1 MAFKLFLQPRTMA
14 DIYHE
19 ILKKYWGYDSFRP
32 LQEDIIRS
40 VAAGNDTLALMPT
53 GGGKSITFQVPAMA
67 KPGVCL
73 VITPLIAL
81 MKDQVENLRTRGIK
95 AYAIYTGMTHSEVE
109 LVLDNCTNDPNSK
122 FLYCSPER
130 LSSEAFIARLK
141 LMNINL
147 LAIDESHCISQWGYD
162 FRPAYLQIAK
172 IRTLMPN
179 VPVLAVT
186 ATATP
191 VVVDDIQYRMGFKK
205 KNVFRKSFER
215 KNLVYLV
222 REVDDKYRYMLRIMD
237 NLKGSGIVYVRNR
250 LKTKE
255 IAEFLCA
262 NNISADYYHA
272 GLTTEVRD
280 QKQNAWKSGKTRV
293 IVATNAFG
301 MGIDKPDVR
310 FVIHIDL
317 PDTLEAYFQEAGRA
331 GRDERQA
338 FAILLYNK
346 SDKTKLQQRTNQTFP
361 PIEDIRHVYDCL
373 GNFLQV
379 PIGSGKDYSYNFD
392 LSLFVKTY
400 RLSILLVHSSLK
412 LLQQCGYIN
421 YSEEVNNPA
430 RILFLVGRD
439 DLYRYQ
445 VSNINEDN
453 LIKAIL
459 RTTTGVFTEYRPIDE
474 NALAR
479 QLKCSRDIVY
489 QLLIKLSRDKIVSYI
504 PQNSLPQIMYTE
516 ERLPAKSLYFSPEQY
531 LNRRTLYEQKI
542 NAVIEYAT
550 KFECRVQQLLRY
562 FDSEGSKM
570 CGTCD
575 VCTHKHETDMSE
587 YDFQEISELIKK
599 SITEEPTVPDLLPDL
614 IHKPQEKV
622 SRVVRW
628 LLDNDIA
635 TQTDDKL
642 LKMKTI

>member
-1 MAFKLFLQPRTMA
+1 MA
-14 DIYHE
+14 DIFHE
-19 ILKKYWGYDSFRP
+19 ILKKYWGYEAFRP

-67 KPGVCL
+67 KPGLCL

-81 MKDQVENLRTRGIK
+81 MKDQVENLRTRNIK

-109 LVLDNCTNDPNSK
+109 LVLDNCINDEKTK

-130 LSSEAFIARLK
+130 LGSESFISRIK

-172 IRTLMPN
+172 IRDIIPD

-191 VVVDDIQYRMGFKK
+191 IVVDDIQEKMGFKK

-215 KNLVYLV
+215 KNLIYLV
-222 REVDDKYRYMLRIMD
+222 REVDDKNRYMLRIMN

-255 IAEFLCA
+255 VSEFLNN
-262 NNISADYYHA
+262 NNISADFYHA

-280 QKQNAWKSGKTRV
+280 QKQNDWKSGKTRV

-338 FAILLYNK
+338 FAILLYHK
-346 SDKTKLQQRTNQTFP
+346 SDKTKLQQRTEQTFP
-361 PIEDIRHVYDCL
+361 PIEDIRRVYDCL
-373 GNFLQV
+373 GSFLQI
-379 PIGSGKDYSYNFD
+379 PIGSGKDNSFNFD

-400 RLSILLVHSSLK
+400 RLSIMLVHSSLK
-412 LLQQCGYIN
+412 LLQQCGYIS
-421 YSEEVNNPA
+421 YSEDVNNPS
-430 RILFLVGRD
+430 RILFTVGRD
-439 DLYRYQ
+439 ELYRYQ
-445 VSNINEDN
+445 VSNANEDN
-453 LIKAIL
+453 LIKSIL

-474 NALAR
+474 SELAR
-479 QLKCSRDIVY
+479 HLNCSRDTIY
-489 QLLIKLSRDKIVSYI
+489 QILKKLSHDRIVSYI

-516 ERLPAKSLYFSPEQY
+516 ERLPAKSLYFSPDQY
-531 LNRRTLYEQKI
+531 INRRHLYEQKI

-550 KFECRVQQLLRY
+550 KFECRVKQLLQY

-575 VCTHKHETDMSE
+575 VCTHKHETDMTE
-587 YDFQEISELIKK
+587 YDFTEISSLIENCLSK
-599 SITEEPTVPDLLPDL
+599 EPVAPDLLPDI
-614 IHKPQEKV
+614 IHKPQDKV
-622 SRVVRW
+622 SRIVRW
-628 LLDNDIA
+628 MLDNSIV
-635 TQTDDKL
+635 TQTDNKL
-642 LKMKTI
+642 LKMI

>member
-1 MAFKLFLQPRTMA
+1 MA
-14 DIYHE
+14 DLFHE
-19 ILKKYWGYDSFRP
+19 ILKKYWGYDTFRP
-32 LQEDIIRS
+32 LQEDIIKS

-81 MKDQVENLRTRGIK
+81 MKDQVENLRQRGIK
-95 AYAIYTGMTHSEVE
+95 AYAIYTGMTQAEVA
-109 LVLDNCTNDPNSK
+109 LNLDNCVNDPDTK

-130 LSSEAFIARLK
+130 LCSDTFIARLK
-141 LMNINL
+141 SMNINL

-172 IRTLMPN
+172 IREVMPD

-191 VVVDDIQYRMGFKK
+191 QVVDDIQYRLNFKR

-215 KNLVYLV
+215 KNLIYLV

-255 IAEFLCA
+255 ISEFLQQ
-262 NNISADYYHA
+262 NGVSADFYHA

-280 QKQNAWKSGKTRV
+280 QKQNAWKTGETRV

-331 GRDERQA
+331 GRDEKQA

-346 SDKTKLQQRTNQTFP
+346 ADKARLAQRTVQTFP
-361 PIEDIRHVYDCL
+361 PIEVIKQFYDNL
-373 GNFLQV
+373 GSFLQV
-379 PIGSGKDYSYNFD
+379 PIGEGKGRSYNFD
-392 LSLFVKTY
+392 MALFAKNY
-400 RLSILLVHSSLK
+400 RMNILIAHNCLK
-412 LLQQCGYIN
+412 LLQQGGYIN
-421 YSEEVNNPA
+421 YSEDVNNPS
-430 RILFLVGRD
+430 RILFTVGRD
-439 DLYRYQ
+439 DLYNYKESTGQ
-445 VSNINEDN
+445 EEN
-453 LIKAIL
+453 LIKTIL
-459 RTTTGVFTEYRPIDE
+459 RTTTGVFSEYRPIDE
-474 NALAR
+474 GVLAR
-479 QLKCSRDIVY
+479 HLNCTRDTVYEILK
-489 QLLIKLSRDKIVSYI
+489 KLSRYNIISYI
-504 PQNSLPQIMYTE
+504 PQSSMPQIMYVE
-516 ERLPAKSLYFSPEQY
+516 ERLPVQSLYFGPDQY
-531 LNRRTLYEQKI
+531 LNRRQLYEQKI

-550 KFECRVQQLLRY
+550 KFECRVKQLLSY
-562 FDSEGSKM
+562 FDSEGAEM

-587 YDFQEISELIKK
+587 FDFQSIRALIEE
-599 SITEEPTVPDLLPDL
+599 SITAAPALPDSLPDL
-614 IHKPQEKV
+614 IHKPQAKV
-622 SRVVRW
+622 CRVVRW
-628 LLDNDIA
+628 LLDNNLVV
-635 TQTDDKL
+635 QTENKM
-642 LKMKTI
+642 LKMKQL